1 MIERDYF
8 INSVKQQFI
17 EESNS
22 MYSNNTDFI
31 LNQLNIEQ
39 KQIKEINT
47 NKIYK
52 GGFYFMFYDLQGKSS
67 NMEKLNPIFA
77 IDWFD
82 LEQTRYLFAVSL
94 NFIPVNIRTMFF
106 NTILNYNLQ
115 TLNNNYNKDVNI
127 QEPLKDI
134 NFINIY
140 TMLKNLGFEWAIRKF
155 DIRLINKTFVV
166 STDILDKYITMSTA
180 KITGVDDSKLIQ
192 IWQKKITEQDKRQQ
206 KLINELLNNYKTMQ
220 NDLDTQYKTLHD
232 KNDNLQKSLQ
242 IIKSIF

>member
-22 MYSNNTDFI
+22 MYSNNTNFI